1 VELNDFLRKF
11 EYAIEDVEP
20 NSVDADLDFQNNLE
34 QWDSLAAMTLLAMI
48 DNEYDVVL
56 TGEELISCKTVNE
69 LFELIK
75 SKSNK

>member
-1 VELNDFLRKF
+1 MELNDFLRKF